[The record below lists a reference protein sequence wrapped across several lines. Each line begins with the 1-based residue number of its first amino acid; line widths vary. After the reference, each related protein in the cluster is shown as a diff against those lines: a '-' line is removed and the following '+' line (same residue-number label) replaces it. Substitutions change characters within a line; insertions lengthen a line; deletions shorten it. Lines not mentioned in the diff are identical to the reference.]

1 MVCARHHKPQHQL
14 PLRQRLHRRHRSC
27 TCPSSTP
34 FWTQF
39 FKQFCPTGKDLAFVT
54 CSGPD
59 MMFPKGSPAVWEIDS
74 LEGTWFRKY
83 KIVQIRLRLLLL
95 TVFFQQT
102 ICAGRSVWR
111 AELTWTMNND
121 IHSPYVLIKPV
132 MWGKVVNMN
141 SDQPHDYLACL

>member
-1 MVCARHHKPQHQL
+1 MCCARHHKPQHQL

-34 FWTQF
+34 FRTHF
-39 FKQFCPTGKDLAFVT
+39 FNQFCSTGKDLAFVT

-83 KIVQIRLRLLLL
+83 KIVQIHHLERNFHCNYTITTTTSSTTSSSSHLLLLLL
-95 TVFFQQT
+95 TVFFQRT

-111 AELTWTMNND
+111 AELT
-121 IHSPYVLIKPV
+121 
-132 MWGKVVNMN
+132 
-141 SDQPHDYLACL
+141 

>member
-1 MVCARHHKPQHQL
+1 MCCARHHKPQHQL

-34 FWTQF
+34 FTTQF
-39 FKQFCPTGKDLAFVT
+39 FNQFCPTERDLAFVT

-83 KIVQIRLRLLLL
+83 KIVQIHHLGRN
-95 TVFFQQT
+95 FHCNYT
-102 ICAGRSVWR
+102 ITTTTPSSISSSSSTFSTTSSSSMSSTTFTHCILPADHLCR
-111 AELTWTMNND
+111 
-121 IHSPYVLIKPV
+121 
-132 MWGKVVNMN
+132 
-141 SDQPHDYLACL
+141 

>member
-1 MVCARHHKPQHQL
+1 MCCARHHKPQHQL
-14 PLRQRLHRRHRSC
+14 PLRQGLHRRHRSC

-34 FWTQF
+34 FRTHF
-39 FKQFCPTGKDLAFVT
+39 FNQFCPTGKDLAFVT

-83 KIVQIRLRLLLL
+83 KIVQIHHASCIIWEETSTATTQLLLLPLLHLLLLLL
-95 TVFFQQT
+95 TVFFQRT

-111 AELTWTMNND
+111 AELT
-121 IHSPYVLIKPV
+121 
-132 MWGKVVNMN
+132 
-141 SDQPHDYLACL
+141 

>member
-34 FWTQF
+34 FRTHIF
-39 FKQFCPTGKDLAFVT
+39 NQFCPTERDLAFVT

-83 KIVQIRLRLLLL
+83 KIVQIIIWEETSTATTQLLLLPLLFLLPLLHLLLLLL
-95 TVFFQQT
+95 TVFFQRT

-111 AELTWTMNND
+111 AELT
-121 IHSPYVLIKPV
+121 
-132 MWGKVVNMN
+132 
-141 SDQPHDYLACL
+141 